1 MDDLCIEPLFVSL
14 SQSYPLDDIPS
25 SSWLQMIAFPKNSK
39 NIFSEVLSYSITQF
53 WMKVYEINNK
63 PVQLGIVH
71 NIASRGLLGKYRL
84 DPGGFDPKRT
94 KVVELEFDDMF
105 PFGWGMLIFGRVGL
119 TTALICI
126 LLSWIP
132 PLLELD
138 PLLCFKI
145 PGLGSVPMLKDK
157 RKHN

>member
-1 MDDLCIEPLFVSL
+1 
-14 SQSYPLDDIPS
+14 
-25 SSWLQMIAFPKNSK
+25 
-39 NIFSEVLSYSITQF
+39 
-53 WMKVYEINNK
+53 MKVYEIDNK

-94 KVVELEFDDMF
+94 KVVELEFDDIF

-126 LLSWIP
+126 LLSWTP

-145 PGLGSVPMLKDK
+145 PGLGSVPMLKENTNNNLKLLYD
-157 RKHN
+157 HLWVI

>member
-1 MDDLCIEPLFVSL
+1 
-14 SQSYPLDDIPS
+14 
-25 SSWLQMIAFPKNSK
+25 
-39 NIFSEVLSYSITQF
+39 
-53 WMKVYEINNK
+53 MKVYEIDNK

-94 KVVELEFDDMF
+94 KVVELEFDDIF

-126 LLSWIP
+126 LLSWTP

-145 PGLGSVPMLKDK
+145 PGLGSVPMLHENRNSNLKWQCDHLWIK
-157 RKHN
+157 INLIFM

>member
-1 MDDLCIEPLFVSL
+1 MNRFAIKKFW
-14 SQSYPLDDIPS
+14 IK
-25 SSWLQMIAFPKNSK
+25 ASK
-39 NIFSEVLSYSITQF
+39 ID
-53 WMKVYEINNK
+53 NK

-94 KVVELEFDDMF
+94 KVVEFDDMF
-105 PFGWGMLIFGRVGL
+105 PFGCGMLILGRVGL

-145 PGLGSVPMLKDK
+145 PGLGSVPMLKAN

>member
-1 MDDLCIEPLFVSL
+1 MK
-14 SQSYPLDDIPS
+14 
-25 SSWLQMIAFPKNSK
+25 ASK
-39 NIFSEVLSYSITQF
+39 ID
-53 WMKVYEINNK
+53 NK

-84 DPGGFDPKRT
+84 DPEGLDPKRT
-94 KVVELEFDDMF
+94 KVVELELDDIF

-126 LLSWIP
+126 LLSWTP
-132 PLLELD
+132 PLLEPD

-145 PGLGSVPMLKDK
+145 PGLGSVPMLHEK
-157 RKHN
+157 RNSNLKWQCDHLWIK